1 MNFPR
6 LRDWLPELSAALTGA
21 LLSASFAPVQ
31 SSEMAWIALAPLLV
45 ACRFVGG
52 RREVFRLGFLAGA
65 VFWITSIW
73 WISRVTYAGW
83 LGLAFYCSLYVG
95 AFALVANLWLRRFGH
110 ERLSSNIGFMF
121 VLACAW
127 AGLELLRS
135 TFATGFAWN
144 PLGVSQYKNIAM
156 LQGAAW
162 GGVYAVS
169 ALIVW
174 VNAGLA
180 LTIMRYIKRG
190 GLWGK
195 RPHIELMLA
204 FLVLALA
211 FFGGARRVRAQKP
224 GPTTLRI
231 ALIQTGIPQDDK
243 WDTNTIAT
251 IYQRLEELT
260 TTALRTGPLDL
271 IVWPETAL
279 PDDVRYSEPS
289 YNLVYRLATNGTPIL
304 VGTMDTQWPDDDTA
318 IYFNSSFLFDAEG
331 IVQGTYNKRHLVP
344 FGEYVPLRQAL
355 PFLKAMTPIEES
367 FSAGD
372 TSTVFRLTNGAA
384 FSVLIC
390 FEDTVAGLAR
400 DAVRGGAKLLINQT
414 NDAWFD
420 PSSASRQHMAQCVL
434 RVVET
439 GVPAVRVANTGVSCY
454 INQRGLV
461 EAELANEA
469 GGTIF
474 PGFKTV
480 QVRMPPDELPPTFYV
495 QHGDLLPASAG
506 LFAFLVS
513 LILWRGKSQPEQE
526 V

>member
-1 MNFPR
+1 MKFSR
-6 LRDWLPELSAALTGA
+6 LRAWLPEFAAALTGA
-21 LLSASFAPVQ
+21 LLSASFAPLQ
-31 SSEMAWIALAPLLV
+31 SSESAWIALAPLLI
-45 ACRFVGG
+45 ACRFVDG
-52 RREVFRLGFLAGA
+52 RREVFRLGFLAGT

-83 LGLAFYCSLYVG
+83 LGLAFYCSLYIAV
-95 AFALVANLWLRRFGH
+95 FALAAGLWLRRFGH
-110 ERLSSNIGFMF
+110 ERLGANIGFMF
-121 VLACAW
+121 FAACAW
-127 AGLELLRS
+127 AGLELMRS

-144 PLGVSQYKNIAM
+144 PLGVSQYKNVAI

-162 GGVYAVS
+162 GGVYVVS

-190 GLWGK
+190 GLWGR

-204 FLVLALA
+204 FLILALA
-211 FFGGARRVRAQKP
+211 FFGGARRARAQKP
-224 GPTTLRI
+224 GSVTLRV

-243 WDTNTIAT
+243 WDTNTITT
-251 IYQRLEELT
+251 IYQRLGDLT
-260 TTALRTGPLDL
+260 STALRTGPLDL

-279 PDDVRYSEPS
+279 PDDVRYSEAS
-289 YNLVYRLATNGTPIL
+289 YNVVYNLATNGVPIL
-304 VGTMDTQWPDDDTA
+304 VGTMDTQWPEDGMA
-318 IYFNSSFLFDAEG
+318 VYFNSSFLFDSEG

-344 FGEYVPLRQAL
+344 FGEYVPLRRAL
-355 PFLKAMTPIEES
+355 PFLTAMTPIEES

-372 TSTVFRLTNGAA
+372 TSTVFRLDNGAA

-390 FEDTVAGLAR
+390 FEDTIAGLAR
-400 DAVRGGAKLLINQT
+400 DSVRGGARLLINQT

-434 RVVET
+434 RVIET

-461 EAELANEA
+461 ESELSDGSASA
-469 GGTIF
+469 AF

-480 QVRMPPDELPPTFYV
+480 EIRLPSDDFQPTFYV
-495 QHGDLLPASAG
+495 RHGEVIPASAG
-506 LFAFLVS
+506 VFALLVS
-513 LILWRGKSQPEQE
+513 LLLFRAKPRE
-526 V
+526 

>member
-1 MNFPR
+1 MKFSR
-6 LRDWLPELSAALTGA
+6 LREWLPECAAALTGA
-21 LLSASFAPVQ
+21 LLSASFAPFQ
-31 SSEMAWIALAPLLV
+31 SSEVAWIALAPLLV
-45 ACRFVGG
+45 ACRFVVG
-52 RREVFRLGFLAGA
+52 RREVFRLGFLAGT

-73 WISRVTYAGW
+73 WISRVTHAGW
-83 LGLAFYCSLYVG
+83 LGLAFYCSLYIA
-95 AFALVANLWLRRFGH
+95 AFSLAASLWLRRFGH
-110 ERLSSNIGFMF
+110 ERLGANIGFMF
-121 VLACAW
+121 FAACAW
-127 AGLELLRS
+127 AGLEFMRS

-144 PLGVSQYKNIAM
+144 PLGVSQYKNVAI

-174 VNAGLA
+174 VNAGVA

-190 GLWGK
+190 GLWGR
-195 RPHIELMLA
+195 RPHVELMLA

-211 FFGGARRVRAQKP
+211 FFGGARRARAQKP
-224 GPTTLRI
+224 GSATLRV

-243 WDTNTIAT
+243 WDTNTVAT
-251 IYQRLEELT
+251 IYQRLDELT
-260 TTALRTGPLDL
+260 STALRTGPLDL

-289 YNLVYRLATNGTPIL
+289 YKLVYQLCANGTPIL
-304 VGTMDTQWPDDDTA
+304 VGTMDTQWPDDERA
-318 IYFNSSFLFDAEG
+318 IYFNSSFLFDSEG

-344 FGEYVPLRQAL
+344 FGEYIPLRRAL
-355 PFLKAMTPIEES
+355 PFLSAMTPIEES

-372 TSTVFRLTNGAA
+372 TSTVFRLDNGAA

-390 FEDTVAGLAR
+390 FEDTIAGLAR
-400 DAVRGGAKLLINQT
+400 DAVRGGARLLINQT

-434 RVVET
+434 RVIET

-461 EAELANEA
+461 ESELADETGN
-469 GGTIF
+469 TIF

-480 QVRMPPDELPPTFYV
+480 QVHLPPEDLPPTFYV
-495 QHGDLLPASAG
+495 KHGELLPASAG
-506 LFAFLVS
+506 IFALLLS
-513 LILWRGKSQPEQE
+513 LALWRTKPVEE
-526 V
+526 